1 MLSYSCMATAHIKAN
16 KEDIAPVVLFF
27 GDPIRS
33 RNAAMK
39 YLHDYKI
46 INNVRCAFGYT
57 GYTKNNKRITIM
69 THGMGQPSLGIY
81 AYELIKFY
89 DVKVIVRAGT
99 CGGYQPELNLLDLV
113 IASEVITDSN
123 WPKLHGLDNDTVL
136 TADEDIIDIAKKAAD
151 EIGVIHHEGRIIT
164 SDVFYDQDPNEWK
177 KYQKQGVLS
186 VEMETFAL
194 YQLAREHGVKA
205 LSIVS
210 VSDSFVHHQEM
221 THEQRSQ
228 LTKMVQIGIAILEK
242 YA

>member
-1 MLSYSCMATAHIKAN
+1 MPTAHIQAA
-16 KEDIAPVVLFF
+16 KEDVAPVVLFF

-33 RNAAMK
+33 RNAATR
-39 YLHDYKI
+39 YLHDVKE
-46 INNVRCAFGYT
+46 INTVRCAYGYT
-57 GYTKNNKRITIM
+57 GYTDNNKRITIM

-123 WPKLHGLDNDTVL
+123 WPKLHGLDNDVIL
-136 TADEDIIDIAKKAAD
+136 KADEDIVNIAKEAAD
-151 EIGVIHHEGRIIT
+151 ELGVNHHEGRIIT

-194 YQLAREHGVKA
+194 YQLAMEHHVKA
-205 LSIVS
+205 ISIVS

-228 LTKMVQIGIAILEK
+228 LTKMVQVGIKILEK
-242 YA
+242 YV

>member
-1 MLSYSCMATAHIKAN
+1 MATAHIKAN
-16 KEDIAPVVLFF
+16 REDIAPVVLFF

-57 GYTKNNKRITIM
+57 GYTENNKRITIM

-99 CGGYQPELNLLDLV
+99 CGAYQPELNLLDLV
-113 IASEVITDSN
+113 LASEVITDSN

-136 TADEDIIDIAKKAAD
+136 TADEDIVEAAKKAAD
-151 EIGVIHHEGRIIT
+151 GVGVVHHEGRILT
-164 SDVFYDQDPNEWK
+164 SDVFYDQDPNAWR
-177 KYQKQGVLS
+177 KYYKQGVLG

-194 YQLAREHGVKA
+194 YQLAREHNVKA

-210 VSDSFVHHQEM
+210 ISDSFHHHEEL
-221 THEQRSQ
+221 THERRSQ